1 MYTSGR
7 TVKSSAKQ
15 VSPIQA
21 ATATG
26 RRLAKRHLPAY
37 ARPIISSKHVA
48 GADGVVRMKTEI
60 LFADLSTDITKPLAD
75 AVEQLPGYN
84 SMCWNLVS
92 VSYLIDLEG

>member
-15 VSPIQA
+15 VSPIAA

-26 RRLAKRHLPAY
+26 RRLAKRHLPAH
-37 ARPIISSKHVA
+37 ARPIISSKKVA

-60 LFADLSTDITKPLAD
+60 LFADLPVEMTKPLAD
-75 AVEQLPGYN
+75 AVAQLPGYS

-92 VSYLIDLEG
+92 VSYLINLGD